1 MEIGL
6 VLVAYKIE
14 HDILIDKMAK
24 YTKYFDHCIV
34 IDNTPNQEKTQ
45 LKLFQNCDYI
55 SLGENLGIARAQNI
69 GSQRLIEKDVEY
81 LMYLDQDSFLP
92 KESFL
97 IMKKKL
103 KDLKGVKLGAL
114 GPQPINSSS
123 NIPYKGRL
131 VSGKPTKIKN
141 VIELT
146 EIISSGMI
154 IPVSAFQSVGGYD
167 EKLFI
172 DGVDH
177 EWCWRARIKGYRIL
191 MHSKAILEHQLG
203 EGDKFIFGVRF
214 RVPQPIRTYYQYR
227 NYLLLT
233 RRRYVPLYW
242 KLSNALKYLIKIV
255 VYCFFFD
262 NQKEYASNI
271 YRGIKD
277 GIKGVARQDFI

>member
-14 HDILIDKMAK
+14 QDVLIDKIEK
-24 YTKYFDHCIV
+24 YTTYFDYCIV
-34 IDNTPNQEKTQ
+34 VDNTPNKDKKQ
-45 LKLFQNCDYI
+45 LKLFQNCEYI

-81 LMYLDQDSFLP
+81 LMYLDQDSFLT
-92 KESFL
+92 KESFF

-103 KDLKGVKLGAL
+103 KSLKGVKLGAF
-114 GPQPINSSS
+114 GPQPVNTSSS
-123 NIPYKGRL
+123 IPYKGRI
-131 VSGKPTKIKN
+131 VSGKPTEIED
-141 VIELT
+141 VIELS

-154 IPVSAFQSVGGYD
+154 IPVSVFQFVGGYD

-177 EWCWRARIKGYRIL
+177 EWCWRAKEKGYRIL

-214 RVPQPIRTYYQYR
+214 RTPQPERTFYQYR
-227 NYLLLT
+227 NYFLLST
-233 RRRYVPLYW
+233 RKYVPLYW
-242 KLSNALKYLIKIV
+242 KLSNAIKYILKIF
-255 VYCFFFD
+255 VYCLFFE
-262 NQKEYASNI
+262 NQKEYAHHI
-271 YRGIKD
+271 YQGIKD
-277 GIKGVARQDFI
+277 GIKMVVRDN